1 MISHPLRAVS
11 VQCDYGNCVV
21 VYIAPGRRPSRPA
34 TRISRSPARA
44 PGSPRRNPICTNS
57 EPTIP
62 SGFATSPFSIR
73 WSKKARSSRLSW
85 TSAAAYGSC
94 GGLRYDL
101 SRMLR
106 TNVAGVTIGIPRNG
120 SSARRSASPETI
132 RSAWPLTAS
141 SRNLSS
147 FGSRQAVIRSVIVTS
162 SAAASSSCSQSRK
175 RGGISGARRG
185 RASAMNSSRSVVV
198 DLRRRSALETV

>member
-132 RSAWPLTAS
+132 RWAWPLTAS

-162 SAAASSSCSQSRK
+162 SAPQAVHAANLESAAGSAARDA
-175 RGGISGARRG
+175 GGRVR
-185 RASAMNSSRSVVV
+185 
-198 DLRRRSALETV
+198 